1 MSITVINRSL
11 LFLLIIVHNSGDAAP
26 AFEQEQLS
34 LIQQQL
40 DTIKHIA
47 TRAETTIT
55 GESGERYRFDY
66 PRLTQDIQRIRL
78 GVKGYLSPSRAQ
90 PHDPSDLAG
99 DYRLDAPPPE
109 PSP

>member
-11 LFLLIIVHNSGDAAP
+11 LFLLIIVHDSGDAAP

-40 DTIKHIA
+40 DTIEHIA
-47 TRAETTIT
+47 ARTEMTVT

-90 PHDPSDLAG
+90 PNDPDDLIG
-99 DYRLDAPPPE
+99 DYCLDSPPE